1 MLKQSNCVNLCF
13 FFLSFFYLSLSLL
26 SYFLYL
32 FFGAIFLIN
41 RQYCCFREDI
51 NNLHTNVEF
60 LTNRINSASTIIA
73 NNNAIN
79 EAYTNETEPI
89 SSSIHSSPQNYDVN
103 LSASSI
109 QPEKSQYTVVDDI
122 NANSNN
128 LVTNYSISNNSSYE
142 PPTSLSASQIDSNV
156 TPTRSIIRSNSIR
169 NINDDDIQPNYY
181 NETIQPSSISYVEPQ
196 PASGNIQDFS
206 DCAMSFHNSRFI

>member
-1 MLKQSNCVNLCF
+1 M
-13 FFLSFFYLSLSLL
+13 SL
-26 SYFLYL
+26 
-32 FFGAIFLIN
+32 
-41 RQYCCFREDI
+41 REDI

-73 NNNAIN
+73 NNNAMN

-122 NANSNN
+122 NANTNN
-128 LVTNYSISNNSSYE
+128 LVTNYSISNNNSSYE
-142 PPTSLSASQIDSNV
+142 PTTSLSASQIDNNV
-156 TPTRSIIRSNSIR
+156 TPTKSIIRSNSIR

-196 PASGNIQDFS
+196 PASGNIQIQ
-206 DCAMSFHNSRFI
+206 NRFQLLRHFIS

>member
-1 MLKQSNCVNLCF
+1 MCIVQSL
-13 FFLSFFYLSLSLL
+13 
-26 SYFLYL
+26 
-32 FFGAIFLIN
+32 
-41 RQYCCFREDI
+41 REDI

-73 NNNAIN
+73 SNNAMN

-89 SSSIHSSPQNYDVN
+89 SSSSIHSSPQNYDVN
-103 LSASSI
+103 LTASN

-128 LVTNYSISNNSSYE
+128 NNNIVTNYSISNNSSYD

-156 TPTRSIIRSNSIR
+156 TPSKSIIRSNSIR
-169 NINDDDIQPNYY
+169 NVNDDDIQPNYY

-196 PASGNIQDFS
+196 LASGNILKKQIS
-206 DCAMSFHNSRFI
+206 VIAPCHFIQFEINLFI

>member
-1 MLKQSNCVNLCF
+1 M
-13 FFLSFFYLSLSLL
+13 SL
-26 SYFLYL
+26 
-32 FFGAIFLIN
+32 
-41 RQYCCFREDI
+41 REDI

-73 NNNAIN
+73 NNNAMN

-122 NANSNN
+122 NANTNNNNNNN

-142 PPTSLSASQIDSNV
+142 PPTSLSASQIDNNV

-196 PASGNIQDFS
+196 PASGNIQETDFS
-206 DCAMSFHNSRFI
+206 DCAMSFHNSRLFL

>member
-1 MLKQSNCVNLCF
+1 M
-13 FFLSFFYLSLSLL
+13 
-26 SYFLYL
+26 
-32 FFGAIFLIN
+32 
-41 RQYCCFREDI
+41 
-51 NNLHTNVEF
+51 
-60 LTNRINSASTIIA
+60 
-73 NNNAIN
+73 N

-109 QPEKSQYTVVDDI
+109 HPEKSQYTVVDDI

-206 DCAMSFHNSRFI
+206 DCAMSFHNSRYLI